1 MNIREI
7 TETFCGVRI
16 DPQNNTSRCPF
27 AGQLHDAGT
36 ERDVLWTWGE
46 VDGKPHARCFHA
58 KCAHAWDELMRD
70 LYHHINAL
78 RRAERGEG
86 NTPAG
91 DGKPR
96 KAALPLPPK
105 ERPAR
110 ALPCDHALAAYHA
123 SQNPLAEVTEEMLLA
138 ASPVPIPAD
147 PAEHGALL
155 IDTLYR
161 EGEHVLVFT
170 SFTSQGQY
178 LRTAGTGKTYRLSNK
193 PGVQAL
199 PSPRLPAAGNEGVWY
214 LAAPVL
220 GTWQPNPNK
229 KDAEGNLLPG
239 RRHTQCCTRFPYLVL
254 ESDEIAPAT
263 WLRSLTQ
270 LAEPIAAIYT
280 SGGKSIHALI
290 AVNCRTAEEF
300 NAKRAGYIRRLS
312 PIGADPAAITAVRL
326 TRLPGCLRLGATDAA
341 GHYRKH
347 EQPRLQRLLY
357 LNPAPTAEPLYHRLS
372 PAASHE

>member
-27 AGQLHDAGT
+27 AGTLHDHGT
-36 ERDVLWTWGE
+36 ERDVLWTWDE
-46 VDGKPHARCFHA
+46 KDGKPHAHCFHA
-58 KCAHAWDELMRD
+58 KCQDAWNELMRS
-70 LYHHINAL
+70 LYHHINEQ
-78 RRAERGEG
+78 RRAESAQAPTGG
-86 NTPAG
+86 TSAG
-91 DGKPR
+91 TSRHKS
-96 KAALPLPPK
+96 ALPLPPK
-105 ERPAR
+105 ERPVR
-110 ALPCDHALAAYHA
+110 ALPCDHALAAHLA
-123 SQNPLAEVTEEMLLA
+123 AQCPVAEVTEQQLLS

-161 EGEHVLVFT
+161 QGEHVLVFT
-170 SFTSQGQY
+170 AFTSQGQY
-178 LRTAGTGKTYRLSNK
+178 LHTAGTDKFYRLGSK
-193 PGVQAL
+193 PGITAT
-199 PSPRLPAAGNEGVWY
+199 PCTRLPLSAPEGVWY

-239 RRHTQCCTRFPYLVL
+239 RRHTACCTRFPYLVL

-263 WLRSLTQ
+263 WLRILCQ
-270 LAEPIAAIYT
+270 LHEPIAAVYT
-280 SGGKSIHALI
+280 SGGKSIHSLI

-326 TRLPGCLRLGATDAA
+326 TRLPGCTRRGAKAA
-341 GHYRKH
+341 DGTYR
-347 EQPRLQRLLY
+347 EYADGPRMQRLLY
-357 LNPAPTAEPLYHRLS
+357 LNPSPTADPLYTRLLPS
-372 PAASHE
+372 S